1 MKATIRLNK
10 TACIGEVDK
19 RVFGSFIEHLVMA
32 GFDKYAV
39 NTAADPYAVV
49 PSADGKTVV
58 NGDTA
63 NAALPPFSWNVIRFE
78 KK

>member
-1 MKATIRLNK
+1 
-10 TACIGEVDK
+10 
-19 RVFGSFIEHLVMA
+19 MA

-58 NGDTA
+58 NGATA
-63 NAALPPFSWNVIRFE
+63 DAALPPLSWNVIRFAS
-78 KK
+78 